1 MKSQYAMME
10 MYESVMKLC
19 VGVMKLGV
27 GVMKMYK
34 HRLTDKT

>member
-1 MKSQYAMME
+1 ME